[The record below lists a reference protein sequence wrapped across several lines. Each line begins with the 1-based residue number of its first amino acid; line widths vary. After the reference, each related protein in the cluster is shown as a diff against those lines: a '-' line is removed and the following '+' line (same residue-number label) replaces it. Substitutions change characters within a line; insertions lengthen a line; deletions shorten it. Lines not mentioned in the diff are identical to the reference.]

1 MANLP
6 EKFQELE
13 PFIKWAIKTETGR
26 KDMRLASTI
35 EEINQYV
42 EAMLPK
48 MDDILEHLNAFP
60 LEDMPEPERRLQL
73 MTLSLAEVSTS
84 YELYFQ
90 PTIPDALGFERLP
103 PTDKTNE
110 MYW

>member
-1 MANLP
+1 MTKLP
-6 EKFQELE
+6 ESFKELE
-13 PFIKWAIKTETGR
+13 PFTHWALKTETER
-26 KDMRLASTI
+26 KDQRVGSKI
-35 EEINQYV
+35 EDINAFV
-42 EAMLPK
+42 EAILPR
-48 MDDILEHLNAFP
+48 MDDIFAHLQDFP
-60 LEDMPEPERRLQL
+60 LDDMPESERALQL